1 MQLRQLQV
9 ASDSI
14 QDRLLLRFST
24 LQNEEVRVWLTRR
37 FLRQIW
43 PALLQMAEQ
52 VEEPDKLADDAS
64 DADPET
70 GEPGNKRDEA
80 SFDQA
85 FVEDD
90 PNYPLG
96 KKPLLASEAKLD
108 LLEDRSLRLTLSE
121 GRERSCSLHMD
132 GELLQ
137 FFCAMLRA
145 AERQADWNL
154 DLDYG
159 EQPAKAAPQGAHNP
173 SGNSG
178 SKLLH

>member
-24 LQNEEVRVWLTRR
+24 SQNEEVRVWLTRR

-52 VEEPDKLADDAS
+52 VGEPASLAGEEADSGDAGSKRDDAS
-64 DADPET
+64 FE
-70 GEPGNKRDEA
+70 
-80 SFDQA
+80 QA

-90 PNYPLG
+90 PSYPLG

-108 LLEDRSLRLTLSE
+108 LLEDRSLRLSLSE

-145 AERQADWNL
+145 AERQAEWNL
-154 DLDYG
+154 GLDYG
-159 EQPAKAAPQGAHNP
+159 EQPAKAAPQSVHTESS
-173 SGNSG
+173 SGG